1 MVSYLFFSSYNSAKL
16 GNNMMSTCSFGLF
29 QPDGGQKMAW
39 LQVNSGTLSLRPY
52 PHVSLF
58 FENENFF
65 LCFQK
70 KKSVSRGCVF
80 FSVTEN
86 GTIFDG
92 SNACVFTGI
101 QHQEINLHYT
111 GVQLNSVFKN
121 ILSGKLFE
129 RMHFRRH
136 FSPDMCGWQA
146 KPKEKI
152 LVFKQKW
159 TRVERP

>member
-1 MVSYLFFSSYNSAKL
+1 
-16 GNNMMSTCSFGLF
+16 
-29 QPDGGQKMAW
+29 MAW

-58 FENENFF
+58 LENENFF

-70 KKSVSRGCVF
+70 KKSASRGCVF

-136 FSPDMCGWQA
+136 FSPDMCGW
-146 KPKEKI
+146 
-152 LVFKQKW
+152 
-159 TRVERP
+159 

>member
-1 MVSYLFFSSYNSAKL
+1 
-16 GNNMMSTCSFGLF
+16 
-29 QPDGGQKMAW
+29 MAW

-58 FENENFF
+58 LKMKIFF
-65 LCFQK
+65 SAFK
-70 KKSVSRGCVF
+70 KKKNQCPEAVFF

-101 QHQEINLHYT
+101 QHHEINLHYT
-111 GVQLNSVFKN
+111 RVPLNSVFKN

-129 RMHFRRH
+129 RMHFR
-136 FSPDMCGWQA
+136 
-146 KPKEKI
+146 
-152 LVFKQKW
+152 
-159 TRVERP
+159 